1 MSRTLMLSI
10 VTLYSLYSCNSPEM
24 KVDLIVTNA
33 LVYTVDDSFS
43 TAESFAVKDGKF
55 IAVGSNDDIAAKY
68 VSDQVLDC
76 KGKVVYPGLND
87 AHCHFYGYG
96 MDLMQYADLA
106 GLTDQESVYQRLQ
119 EYRGLTDGKWILG
132 RGWDQNLW
140 PEKSFPDN
148 KRLNELFP
156 DVPVYLVR
164 VDGHAAWCNA
174 KALEMAGITAKS
186 NISGGEVLLKNGRPT
201 GVLIDN
207 AKELVFNLIPA
218 PSVEL
223 KAKALL
229 EAQKNCFA
237 VGLTSITDC
246 GLSKEVILLIDSLQK
261 KGELRIRINAMME
274 PSHENLE
281 YFLKSGPY
289 QTDRLQVNTIKLYAD
304 GALGSRGAYLLE
316 DYSDDPGNRGLLMD
330 NSSYYEN
337 ICQKAYAAGFQVA
350 THCIGDGANRFM
362 LNIYAK
368 FLKTKNDRRWRIEHV
383 QIVHPDDMASF
394 GKYSVI
400 PSIQATHATSDMFWA
415 DERLGIERI
424 KTAYAYQQLMAQNG
438 WLPNGTDFPI
448 EDISPIKTFFAS
460 VCRTNS
466 ESLPGGGFQMEN
478 ALTRE
483 QALRSETIWAA
494 KAAFEE
500 SKKGSIEIGK
510 IADFVVLDTDLMN
523 CPSEVMLQTTVL
535 KTVLGGEVV
544 FDSELKQRKIQQ

>member
-1 MSRTLMLSI
+1 
-10 VTLYSLYSCNSPEM
+10 M

-55 IAVGSNDDIAAKY
+55 IAVGSDDDIAAKY

-119 EYRGLTDGKWILG
+119 EYRGQTDGKWILG

-186 NISGGEVLLKNGRPT
+186 NISGGEVLLKDGRPT

-237 VGLTSITDC
+237 VGLTSVTDC

-466 ESLPGGGFQMEN
+466 ESLPVGGFQMEN

-523 CPSEVMLQTTVL
+523 CPSEVILQTTVL